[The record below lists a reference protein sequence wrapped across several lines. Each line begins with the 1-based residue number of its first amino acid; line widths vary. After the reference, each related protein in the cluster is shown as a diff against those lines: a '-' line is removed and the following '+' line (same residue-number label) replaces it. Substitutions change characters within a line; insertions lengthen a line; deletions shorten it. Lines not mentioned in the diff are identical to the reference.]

1 MGKMTNV
8 KTRQQLEEER
18 ESFFKNTVL
27 KVQQEAQLMSSRA
40 KDDEMKRIE
49 YLKSEEERIKREEI
63 LRQEAMLRA
72 EEERKDGNGKTKG
85 RNGKRKTS
93 ETATG
98 GTGKIKEGK
107 AKARGGKEESSY
119 GKITSV
125 TENRV

>member
-49 YLKSEEERIKREEI
+49 REEI

-72 EEERKDGNGKTKG
+72 EEERKQKELA
-85 RNGKRKTS
+85 RQEELRKQKM
-93 ETATG
+93 EMAKQREEMERERLL
-98 GTGKIKEGK
+98 KIL
-107 AKARGGKEESSY
+107 Y
-119 GKITSV
+119 
-125 TENRV
+125 